1 MTYKVLIAT
10 VAAGMLAAACDG
22 GGSSA
27 APPPPPPPP
36 PPAPPAS
43 FSSNFGAGFE
53 AAFQQA
59 AFAEPLAVEDGDIID
74 VDITADPLA
83 IPENPS

>member
-10 VAAGMLAAACDG
+10 VSAGMLAAACDG

-36 PPAPPAS
+36 APPAS
-43 FSSNFGAGFE
+43 FSSSFGAGFE

-59 AFAEPLAVEDGDIID
+59 AFNDPLAVEDGDIID

-83 IPENPS
+83 IPEAPT